1 MTRTVIAQCLDDL
14 EAIPTFLAEND
25 PGIMD
30 LIESRGQAALIA
42 GLASARE
49 AARQVSSLDQCLGV
63 LNDYLKTLR
72 HGHLAISPVSPVV
85 MAAGGQPSL
94 RSPSLTEVSER
105 TVLLIVP
112 SFAEEYRQ
120 TLALLLRDS
129 YDLLAEHPNWIID
142 VRGNGGGHD
151 ASYFPLLPWL
161 LPDEIVE
168 FDVDILVT
176 PANIDV
182 LETASA
188 KLPPDEKI
196 SESLYKELLARMRMV
211 SSGSCVPLSKQLAQ
225 GIAYNQIEA
234 QDLPRPAR
242 VAVLIDSCCAS
253 SCEQFLLTVRQS
265 FIVKLLGRPTFGALD
280 YSNLFP
286 HLLPSGERLL
296 WYATTRSRRLPHL
309 PIDTVGVV
317 PDIYLPEPA
326 DEAARAQEV
335 DRVQRWL
342 EGGSLKPDT

>member
-1 MTRTVIAQCLDDL
+1 VTNAVAAQCLSDL
-14 EAIPTFLAEND
+14 EAIPVFLAEND

-49 AARQVSSLDQCLGV
+49 AARQVSSPDQCLGV

-72 HGHLAISPVSPVV
+72 HGHLAISSISQVAGVE
-85 MAAGGQPSL
+85 GGQSL
-94 RSPSLTEVSER
+94 LHSPSLTEISER
-105 TVLLIVP
+105 TALLAIP

-120 TLALLLRDS
+120 ALVLLLRDG
-129 YDLLAEHPNWIID
+129 YDVLADHPNWIID

-151 ASYFPLLPWL
+151 ATYFPLLPWL
-161 LPDEIVE
+161 LSDEFVE
-168 FDVDILVT
+168 VDVDILVT
-176 PANIDV
+176 PANIDA
-182 LETASA
+182 LETTSA
-188 KLPPDEKI
+188 KLPPDDKI
-196 SESLYKELLARMRMV
+196 SESLYKELLARMRMA
-211 SSGSCVPLSKQLAQ
+211 SSGSCVPLSKQSAQ
-225 GIAYNQIEA
+225 GIAYNRIEA

-286 HLLPSGERLL
+286 HLLPSGERVL

-309 PIDTVGVV
+309 PIDTGGVV

-326 DEAARAQEV
+326 DEAARAREV

-342 EGGSLKPDT
+342 EGGSLKPDA